1 MKKRLSFRKI
11 LLLIGIL
18 FFVFTLVRTFF
29 AIQAISQNYLAL
41 QNADLTVSADYTLVY
56 DDHIYAMIGFGI
68 NIDPSLPDMA
78 ESVTVFLENSMRS
91 IDDVILAC
99 SILHTMLTNTIIAY
113 SLYAKNKDNSFRHAV
128 SVSTGVIVTFLVYV
142 CFTALCHVLF
152 HIPFYIP
159 DGHGLTVILVS
170 LLSVAAGECALG
182 LLLRKIKFKKAVAL
196 AAVPVVF
203 VMFLFGFNFEYHLFC
218 LSSLDSFDYIR
229 DIDSHAFDEDYEGD
243 IHYDP
248 DKNVMVL
255 NGKEYEAQQMENP
268 DSYQGLQRIGAYA
281 YEILNPYEGN
291 SLFFLEISKEEIIL
305 SVWILLLFCIKAFV
319 WILVCGR
326 RESAKQIQ

>member
-1 MKKRLSFRKI
+1 M
-11 LLLIGIL
+11 LLIGIL
-18 FFVFTLVRTFF
+18 FFVFTLFRTFS

-56 DDHIYAMIGFGI
+56 DDHVYGMIGFGI

-78 ESVTVFLENSMRS
+78 ESVAVFLENSMRS
-91 IDDVILAC
+91 ADAVILAC
-99 SILHTMLTNTIIAY
+99 AILYTMLTNTIIAY
-113 SLYAKNKDNSFRHAV
+113 FLYAKNKDNSYRHAV

-142 CFTALCHVLF
+142 CFSVFSHALY
-152 HIPFYIP
+152 HIPFYFP
-159 DGHGLTVILVS
+159 DGHGLAVILVS
-170 LLSVAAGECALG
+170 ILSVAAGECALG
-182 LLLRKIKFKKAVAL
+182 LLLRKIKFKRRAAL
-196 AAVPVVF
+196 AAVPVVY

-218 LSSLDSFDYIR
+218 PSSLDSFDYLR

-268 DSYQGLQRIGAYA
+268 DSYHGLQKIGAYA
-281 YEILNPYEGN
+281 YEIVNPYGGN
-291 SLFFLEISKEEIIL
+291 SLFFLEISEEGMIL
-305 SVWILLLFCIKAFV
+305 PVWIMVLYCLKAFF
-319 WILVCGR
+319 WMILCAKRTSV
-326 RESAKQIQ
+326 KQIK